1 MLSFS
6 ITVEMSQSSM
16 ERMSLQVIVNLDREK
31 NDQKFS
37 NDYNHDEQIHLLH
50 PAIPIIIGN

>member
-1 MLSFS
+1 
-6 ITVEMSQSSM
+6 MSQSSM

-37 NDYNHDEQIHLLH
+37 NDYNHDEQYIYYILQ
-50 PAIPIIIGN
+50 

>member
-1 MLSFS
+1 
-6 ITVEMSQSSM
+6 MSRSSM

-50 PAIPIIIGN
+50 PAIAIIIGN